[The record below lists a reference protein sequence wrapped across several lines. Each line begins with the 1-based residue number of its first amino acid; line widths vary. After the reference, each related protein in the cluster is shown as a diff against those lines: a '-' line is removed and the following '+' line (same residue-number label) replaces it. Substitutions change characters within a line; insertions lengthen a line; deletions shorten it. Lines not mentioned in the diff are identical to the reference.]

1 MLEAI
6 IFIGMAFQLPAA
18 VIITY
23 LVGHNHAAL
32 RKAGC
37 AYIGRY
43 EGALGA
49 RSTSDARRTDW
60 AVL

>member
-1 MLEAI
+1 
-6 IFIGMAFQLPAA
+6 MAFQLPAA

-23 LVGHNHAAL
+23 LVAHNHAAL

-43 EGALGA
+43 EGALEV

-60 AVL
+60 AIL